1 MKRLD
6 QINCAC
12 IFLWTKK
19 KTDVLVVISPFLTS
33 GEYEKFNLGN
43 LKAMVY
49 FLCMKATIA
58 SQEIK

>member
-1 MKRLD
+1 VHAYFSG
-6 QINCAC
+6 Q
-12 IFLWTKK
+12 K
-19 KTDVLVVISPFLTS
+19 KTDVLVVIFPFLTS